1 MASVQ
6 LMPMIDVPFHNV
18 TNDLISSV
26 SPLTDRRNQWILTLV
41 DCATRYAEAIPL
53 SSTTTE
59 VVAEALLSIF
69 TRVGFPNEVLNGN
82 CPQFVSSVMSEVSRL
97 MSVHQVHSIP
107 YRPMVNGL
115 VERFNDSLNDIP
127 IH

>member
-6 LMPMIDVPFHNV
+6 LMPMVDVPFHNV
-18 TNDLISSV
+18 TIDLISSV

-82 CPQFVSSVMSEVSRL
+82 GPQFVLCIYHNIGKIGLYRRKCLVNRNCCKFYRKSSLHLSDQPE
-97 MSVHQVHSIP
+97 
-107 YRPMVNGL
+107 
-115 VERFNDSLNDIP
+115 
-127 IH
+127 